1 MYARIA
7 RYDVPPDRIDTAIN
21 GFREAGEALQQLEGV
36 VGGYLLVD
44 EESGRTLTIV
54 LWDNHAD
61 MAATATRAAS
71 LRQRALREA
80 DGAVV
85 SVEEYQIALEF
96 GGHTR
101 DVRE

>member
-7 RYDVPPDRIDTAIN
+7 RYDVAPDSIETAID
-21 GFREAGEALQQLEGV
+21 GFREAGEALQQLEGL

-44 EESGRTLTIV
+44 AESGRTLTIV
-54 LWDNHAD
+54 MWDNHAA
-61 MAATATRAAS
+61 MAASATRAAS
-71 LRQRALREA
+71 LRQRALRAA

-101 DVRE
+101 